1 MVYSLTVSCHYKLYT
16 QRQEPIDSDVARKM
30 SKVIFLDVDGVLC
43 IHGKFYSSLI
53 KNLKKIIDKTDAI
66 IVLSS
71 NWRLYPQY
79 RERLEKILGKYEL
92 KIHGCTENIDDVRPL
107 EIYNWISTYKPKMC
121 VIIDDRSLDKEKYG
135 HKIKDCFVKTNTSFG
150 LTDACVNKASF
161 LLNSHY
167 LFYDIHVLKILN
179 TTHFTCSTYQE
190 LYKRKKKVRT

>member
-1 MVYSLTVSCHYKLYT
+1 
-16 QRQEPIDSDVARKM
+16 M

-43 IHGKFYSSLI
+43 INGKFQSCLI

-79 RERLEKILGKYEL
+79 RDRLEIILGRYEL
-92 KIHGCTENIDDVRPL
+92 KVHGCTENFDDERPL
-107 EIYNWISTYKPKMC
+107 EIYKWISTYKPKMC

-135 HKIKDCFVKTNTSFG
+135 HKIKDFFVKTNGLFG

-167 LFYDIHVLKILN
+167 LFYDIRVLKILN
-179 TTHFTCSTYQE
+179 TTHFKC
-190 LYKRKKKVRT
+190 